1 MGNTAIRF
9 IGAVAGAVVKDDA
22 MDFVHTNG
30 LYTIVQSS
38 EAVEI
43 APTPEGFRAKEMVT

>member
-9 IGAVAGAVVKDDA
+9 VGAVAGAVVKDDA
-22 MDFVHTNG
+22 MNFAHANG
-30 LYTIVQSS
+30 LYTIVQSG

-43 APTPEGFRAKEMVT
+43 APTPEGFLAKEW